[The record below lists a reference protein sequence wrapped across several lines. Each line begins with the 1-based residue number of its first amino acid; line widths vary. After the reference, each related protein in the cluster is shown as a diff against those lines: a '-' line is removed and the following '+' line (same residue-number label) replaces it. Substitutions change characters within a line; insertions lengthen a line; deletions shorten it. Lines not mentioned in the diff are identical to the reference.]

1 MYVCLPVHV
10 SLSLTGACKMSCA
23 GAVELM
29 RTMMAKSK
37 KRGHLW
43 PMAMYSWEVMPPPA
57 GLEKNLGERRLTGYA
72 GTGWQPITCTN
83 VCCIVALGCGS
94 CMDQML
100 LLMHSRRRL
109 ESWLDQRLCQFEGDY
124 I

>member
-1 MYVCLPVHV
+1 MQIDLHP
-10 SLSLTGACKMSCA
+10 

-37 KRGHLW
+37 KPGHLW

-72 GTGWQPITCTN
+72 GTGLKAFHMHTCQQHGWYWT
-83 VCCIVALGCGS
+83 VLPALS
-94 CMDQML
+94 
-100 LLMHSRRRL
+100 
-109 ESWLDQRLCQFEGDY
+109 
-124 I
+124 

>member
-1 MYVCLPVHV
+1 MPEPIVPN
-10 SLSLTGACKMSCA
+10 T

-37 KRGHLW
+37 KPGHLW

-72 GTGWQPITCTN
+72 GTGQTWEVICSNQQLAAC
-83 VCCIVALGCGS
+83 
-94 CMDQML
+94 
-100 LLMHSRRRL
+100 
-109 ESWLDQRLCQFEGDY
+109 
-124 I
+124 